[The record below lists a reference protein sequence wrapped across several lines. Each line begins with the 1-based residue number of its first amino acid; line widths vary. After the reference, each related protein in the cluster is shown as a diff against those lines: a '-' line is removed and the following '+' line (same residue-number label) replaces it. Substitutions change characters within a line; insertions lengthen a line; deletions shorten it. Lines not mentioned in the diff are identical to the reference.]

1 MANDYYD
8 ELVDSPDDNPV
19 ATTPTFDRPVIPLKP
34 FSAHR
39 TIPADG
45 YQRSPVT
52 VIGARW
58 EPDGEVW
65 QFICICEDSDEGIYI
80 QEDDALIGDLPYQSR
95 SRPSRS
101 NS

>member
-8 ELVDSPDDNPV
+8 ELVDSPDDVPV
-19 ATTPTFDRPVIPLKP
+19 ATTTNPDRPVIPLKP

-39 TIPADG
+39 TIPAAG
-45 YQRSPVT
+45 YERSPVT
-52 VIGARW
+52 VIGVRW

-65 QFICICEDSDEGIYI
+65 QFICICEDGDEGIYI
-80 QEDDALIGDLPYQSR
+80 QEDDALIGDLPYLPKSR
-95 SRPSRS
+95 ASQS